1 LGQSD
6 GSGGLGPLTPQ
17 QTDDTQGAKAYDL
30 AKYKLGFDP
39 ERLGSGTL
47 LKIVQKFLEL
57 MPLWFGI
64 GFIAPLT
71 AEMIKAFGWQASLPV
86 TPLVA
91 GLILGIVWG
100 GSTVVRGR
108 WI

>member
-1 LGQSD
+1 
-6 GSGGLGPLTPQ
+6 
-17 QTDDTQGAKAYDL
+17 
-30 AKYKLGFDP
+30 
-39 ERLGSGTL
+39 L
-47 LKIVQKFLEL
+47 LKLVQGFLGL
-57 MPLWFGI
+57 LPLWFGI

-86 TPLVA
+86 SPLVA
-91 GLILGIVWG
+91 GLILGIAWG

>member
-71 AEMIKAFGWQASLPV
+71 AEMIKAFGLQASLPIS
-86 TPLVA
+86 PLVA
-91 GLILGIVWG
+91 GLILGIAWG

>member
-1 LGQSD
+1 
-6 GSGGLGPLTPQ
+6 
-17 QTDDTQGAKAYDL
+17 
-30 AKYKLGFDP
+30 
-39 ERLGSGTL
+39 
-47 LKIVQKFLEL
+47 

-86 TPLVA
+86 SPLVA
-91 GLILGIVWG
+91 GLILGIAWG
-100 GSTVVRGR
+100 GSTVMRGR

>member
-1 LGQSD
+1 M
-6 GSGGLGPLTPQ
+6 
-17 QTDDTQGAKAYDL
+17 
-30 AKYKLGFDP
+30 
-39 ERLGSGTL
+39 
-47 LKIVQKFLEL
+47 LKIVQGFLGL

-71 AEMIKAFGWQASLPV
+71 AEIIKAFGGQASLPV

-100 GSTVVRGR
+100 GSTIVRGR